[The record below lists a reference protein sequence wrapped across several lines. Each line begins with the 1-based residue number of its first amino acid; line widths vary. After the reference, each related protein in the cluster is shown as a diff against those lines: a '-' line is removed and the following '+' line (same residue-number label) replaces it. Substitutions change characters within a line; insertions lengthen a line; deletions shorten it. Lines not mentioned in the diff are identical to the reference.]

1 MLAAMDTIT
10 HAISGALLA
19 RLLHVRPA
27 TAGATVA
34 TPSASSASSASPST
48 PSSTAPLWTQV
59 LTGTVAGAFPDI
71 DSLTQLGGD
80 VLYLTQ
86 HRGYTHALA
95 LVPLWGWLV
104 AWLVA
109 ACLRARASARA
120 LYLSACGGIAIHI
133 AGDWITP
140 FGTLM
145 GLPFTDTR
153 YGLGVMFII
162 DLAFTG
168 LLLGGCALAA
178 LWPRRRWPAALG
190 LLASVG
196 WVVLAW
202 VGQQEALAVGQ
213 QRAVALGWRDA
224 TVVAMPR
231 PASPFNWTV
240 AVSDGNR
247 YELADVNTRR
257 REPLQ
262 AGPDANFITRFSAPY
277 QPVTGLSWRTASRW
291 GDPAAADAAKAAE
304 TAAIARAAWDH
315 PTFAFYRWFAVVPHL
330 VEAGVRPEGRCA
342 TFGDLRF
349 GFPGREEAPFRYEV
363 CVREDGSAQ
372 RYKRDGLSRLPI

>member
-1 MLAAMDTIT
+1 MDTLT

-19 RLLHVRPA
+19 RLLHVRLNTAAAPVA
-27 TAGATVA
+27 AGASVA
-34 TPSASSASSASPST
+34 TPQVP
-48 PSSTAPLWTQV
+48 PLWTQV
-59 LTGTVAGAFPDI
+59 LTGAVAGAFPDI

-104 AWLVA
+104 AWVMA
-109 ACLRARASARA
+109 ACLRGRAGWRA
-120 LYLSACGGIAIHI
+120 LWLSACGGIAIHI

-168 LLLGGCALAA
+168 LLLAGCALAA

-190 LLASVG
+190 LLAACG

-213 QRAVALGWRDA
+213 QRALALGWRDA
-224 TVVAMPR
+224 SVVAMPR

-240 AVSDGNR
+240 AVSDGQR
-247 YELADVNTRR
+247 YALADLNTRR
-257 REPLQ
+257 REPLR

-277 QPVTGLSWRTASRW
+277 QPVSQVVWRTASRW
-291 GDPAAADAAKAAE
+291 GDPAAADAGQ
-304 TAAIARAAWDH
+304 TAAIARAAWEH

-330 VEAGVRPEGRCA
+330 VEVQVRPEGRCA

-349 GFPGREEAPFRYEV
+349 GFPGRDEAPFRYEV
-363 CVREDGSAQ
+363 CVRDDGSAA
-372 RYKRDGLSRLPI
+372 RYKRDGQDRLPI

>member
-19 RLLHVRPA
+19 RVLHVRTR
-27 TAGATVA
+27 TAD
-34 TPSASSASSASPST
+34 TPVGSPLGQAPGSSAPAAHAP
-48 PSSTAPLWTQV
+48 PLWTQV
-59 LTGTVAGAFPDI
+59 LTGAVAGAFPDI
-71 DSLTQLGGD
+71 DSFTQLGGD

-104 AWLVA
+104 AWVMA
-109 ACLRARASARA
+109 ACLRGRAGWRA

-168 LLLGGCALAA
+168 LLLAGCALAA

-190 LLASVG
+190 LLAACG
-196 WVVLAW
+196 WVGLAW

-213 QRAVALGWRDA
+213 QRAATLGWRDA

-240 AVSDGNR
+240 AVSDGDR
-247 YELADVNTRR
+247 YELADLNTRR

-262 AGPDANFITRFSAPY
+262 AGPDANFITRYSAPY
-277 QPVTGLSWRTASRW
+277 QPVSQLTWRTASRW
-291 GDPAAADAAKAAE
+291 GDAAE
-304 TAAIARAAWDH
+304 IARAAWND
-315 PTFAFYRWFAVVPHL
+315 PIFGFYRWFAVVPHL
-330 VEAGVRPEGRCA
+330 VETAVRPEGRCA

-372 RYKRDGLSRLPI
+372 LFKRDGDSRLPIQARPVPPDSRG